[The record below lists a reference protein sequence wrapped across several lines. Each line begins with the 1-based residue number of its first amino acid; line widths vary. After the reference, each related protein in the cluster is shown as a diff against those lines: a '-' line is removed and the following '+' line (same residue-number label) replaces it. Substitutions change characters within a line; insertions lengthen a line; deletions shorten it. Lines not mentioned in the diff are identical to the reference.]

1 MTIKELI
8 MSDKSESM
16 EDEMDALLKSEDDKK
31 ETKVNKSESLDLV
44 LESSDKEQDTDA
56 MSSGMVDDSILLLMQ
71 STNKVIKTKRNCE
84 KYD

>member
-1 MTIKELI
+1 

-31 ETKVNKSESLDLV
+31 ETQVNKSESLDLV

-56 MSSGMVDDSILLLMQ
+56 MSSGMLDDSILLLMQ

>member
-1 MTIKELI
+1 